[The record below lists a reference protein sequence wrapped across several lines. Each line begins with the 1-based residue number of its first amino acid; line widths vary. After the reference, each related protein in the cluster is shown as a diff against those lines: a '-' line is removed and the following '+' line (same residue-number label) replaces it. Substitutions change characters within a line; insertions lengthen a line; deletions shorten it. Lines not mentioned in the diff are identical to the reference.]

1 VLQKKASL
9 CQTHLQLLV
18 QVQRRLLAKEL
29 AQVLE
34 WGLDKDH
41 LLTRLLVVAKALD
54 AKQKKKSYW

>member
-1 VLQKKASL
+1 VLQKKESL
-9 CQTHLQLLV
+9 CQTHLQLLE

-29 AQVLE
+29 APVLE

-54 AKQKKKSYW
+54 AK